1 MNIIKELTW
10 RGLLKQVTNEEKLLK
25 SQELQKGVYCGFDP
39 TGDSLHVGHL
49 IQIILLERFAKCGF
63 KPIAIIGGGTG
74 MIGDPS
80 GKKAERVLLNNAT
93 VLHNV
98 ESIKQQVEK
107 LIPNVQIVNN
117 GEWLNNISLIDFLRD
132 VGKDFNISYLLNKEN
147 IASRIESG
155 LSYTEFSYTLLQAY
169 DFYQLY
175 EKYDCTVQTGG
186 SDQWGNITSGTDY
199 IRKQLGEDNLACG
212 LTMNLLTKADGTKF
226 GKTESGAVWLD
237 PEKTSPYEF
246 YQFFYNQEDI
256 ETFKLLKF
264 LTFLSEAEIKQLEQ
278 DHLKE
283 PFKRLGQKKLAEEL
297 TLFVHGKDELARAI
311 KISTALFN
319 GNLHELSLS
328 ELESIQHSLP
338 HYQLE
343 SPSHNLLDLLVAS
356 EVVSSKREGRE
367 FLSQNAITIN
377 GQVVNDETKVL
388 APADFLHNKFL
399 IIRRGKRKYHII
411 YL

>member
-1 MNIIKELTW
+1 MNIIKELSW

-80 GKKAERVLLNNAT
+80 GKKAERILLNNAI

-98 ESIKQQVEK
+98 ERIKQQVEK

-117 GEWLNNISLIDFLRD
+117 GEWLNKISLIDFLRD

-169 DFYQLY
+169 DFYRLY

-283 PFKRLGQKKLAEEL
+283 PFKRLGQKKLAAEL

-311 KISTALFN
+311 KISGALFN

-343 SPSHNLLDLLVAS
+343 SLNLNLLDLLVAS

-388 APADFLHNKFL
+388 ASADFLHNKFL

>member
-10 RGLLKQVTNEEKLLK
+10 RGLLKQVTNKEKLLK

-63 KPIAIIGGGTG
+63 KSITIIGGGTG

-80 GKKAERVLLNNAT
+80 GKKGERVLLNNAT

-107 LIPNVQIVNN
+107 LIPNVKIVNN

-132 VGKDFNISYLLNKEN
+132 MGKEFNISYLLNKES
-147 IASRIESG
+147 ITSRIESG

-175 EKYDCTVQTGG
+175 KKYDCTVQTGG

-237 PEKTSPYEF
+237 PTKTSPYEF

-283 PFKRLGQKKLAEEL
+283 PFKRLGQKRLAEEL

-311 KISTALFN
+311 KISDALFN

-328 ELESIQHSLP
+328 ELTSIQHSLP

-343 SPSHNLLDLLVAS
+343 SPNLNLLDLLVAS

-367 FLSQNAITIN
+367 FLNKNAITIN
-377 GQVVNDETKVL
+377 GHVVNDETKVL
-388 APADFLHNKFL
+388 SPPDFLHNKFL

>member
-63 KPIAIIGGGTG
+63 KSIAIIGGGTG

-80 GKKAERVLLNNAT
+80 DKKAERVLLNNAT

-107 LIPNVQIVNN
+107 LIPNVKIVNN
-117 GEWLNNISLIDFLRD
+117 GEWLNNISLINFLRD
-132 VGKDFNISYLLNKEN
+132 VGKEFNISYLLNKES
-147 IASRIESG
+147 IASRIENG

-175 EKYDCTVQTGG
+175 KKYDCTVQTGG

-226 GKTESGAVWLD
+226 GKTESGVIWLD
-237 PEKTSPYEF
+237 QAKTSPYEF

-264 LTFLSEAEIKQLEQ
+264 LTFLSEVEINQLEQ

-311 KISTALFN
+311 KISDALFN

-328 ELESIQHSLP
+328 ELASIQHSLP

-343 SPSHNLLDLLVAS
+343 SPNLNLLDLLVAS

-367 FLSQNAITIN
+367 FLNKNAITIN
-377 GQVVNDETKVL
+377 GHVVNDETKVL
-388 APADFLHNKFL
+388 SSADFLHNKFL